1 MGRLDQI
8 REHLAEIAWRIDD
21 ATFLARGA
29 DGDNAGLVD
38 ALEELDT
45 ALADAAKELRILR
58 DNLEYE
64 RTRHV

>member
-8 REHLAEIAWRIDD
+8 REHLNEIARRIGD

-29 DGDNAGLVD
+29 EGDNAGLVD

-45 ALADAAKELRILR
+45 AHADASKELRILE
-58 DNLEYE
+58 DQE
-64 RTRHV
+64 TDHV